1 MIDGITFPD
10 LRESTQGQRRIWLS
24 LLVRGE
30 VIMLK
35 SVLAVVDNGDVAAP
49 FLRTVARFAEASG
62 AHLEV
67 AVLTPAPMTSPALA
81 PFGALYVP
89 EVVLMG
95 DDAANVAKVHGALRD
110 FGAARDVFGF
120 HDDVAWLAG
129 DLRRSRQVADIIV
142 LGALETWATPWLR
155 RRVAQTLIRASGTP
169 LLILPCDADIT
180 RVHRA
185 ILGWTPSPEAT
196 RALHA
201 LIQLAEPDAVID
213 IVTVGDTLHQCERE
227 KDAHGEVKRHLS
239 RHGFTAQGHWIVN
252 AENPPA
258 ETLTL
263 YAKEQNA
270 NLLVIGGF
278 AHTRVRDIV
287 LGGVTRDFVE
297 SSTVPILIVG

>member
-1 MIDGITFPD
+1 
-10 LRESTQGQRRIWLS
+10 
-24 LLVRGE
+24 
-30 VIMLK
+30 MLK

-95 DDAANVAKVHGALRD
+95 DDAANVAQVQGALRD

-169 LLILPCDADIT
+169 LLILPFDADIT

-213 IVTVGDTLHQCERE
+213 IVTVGDKLHQCERE

-252 AENPPA
+252 AEKPPA

-270 NLLVIGGF
+270 DLLVIGGF